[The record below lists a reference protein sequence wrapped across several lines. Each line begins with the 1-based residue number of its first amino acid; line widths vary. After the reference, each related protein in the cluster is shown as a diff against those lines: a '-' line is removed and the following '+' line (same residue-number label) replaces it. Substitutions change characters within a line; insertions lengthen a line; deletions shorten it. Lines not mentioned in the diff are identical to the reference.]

1 VDNLGGYRIVD
12 DYTNA
17 IVAGEKFDLDLD
29 DVEQFIKE
37 AHAEEQEVGQ
47 NILCKCDFP

>member
-37 AHAEEQEVGQ
+37 AHAEAGGRPEYFV
-47 NILCKCDFP
+47 